1 MLNRSMQ
8 AHVVFIYSCGVQFIG
23 FRINTACKV
32 LSMLDVHPPLRML
45 AMWMR
50 DKRTFRKR
58 TVMESMMGMTLRTH

>member
-1 MLNRSMQ
+1 
-8 AHVVFIYSCGVQFIG
+8 
-23 FRINTACKV
+23 
-32 LSMLDVHPPLRML
+32 MLDVHPPLRML